1 MQAERHLLF
10 KTLYGLAA
18 VVALF
23 TGFGNMPLYGR
34 YYVADLPLLAWS
46 GNFFINVNIHIL
58 VGSLLLAMGIYAVI
72 TGAFTGSGRAVRLT
86 LSGWIRG
93 TLLGLALLTG
103 ILMVIKNLPGV
114 HFPLE
119 VLMVSNF
126 AHMGAAVLFL
136 IAALVGLIFRQPWR
150 RTE

>member
-1 MQAERHLLF
+1 MRAERHFLF

-150 RTE
+150 LTE